1 MASKVLICDPCSRL
15 KKSSNAIN
23 FCTDCDDALCIDCTT
38 AHSALK
44 ITISHNVV
52 NASALTGRSF
62 NLKKSCTNHQEMPLE
77 FFCSDHD
84 CLLCRSCM
92 ADTHRTC
99 SKILPIDVAAK
110 GIKSSVM
117 FDDISKDIA
126 ALRYSAK
133 ELVEDRQKNK
143 KRVGQTKEFSQQKIK
158 KIRNDVNKHLDK
170 LEKKLSYDMD
180 AMERELDEKASA
192 GLSKAKTTEKNIEDV
207 WEHINFLTKH
217 GSESQMLILLN
228 EVRSEMTKQSSN
240 LQELILTQEM
250 NGLDIEQVDFISS
263 TSSFG
268 FVKHVSSPCSVS
280 YHPPKHI
287 QAQIQLTHEK
297 VPTKFE
303 FDKKIDILSGRI
315 SCIAVT
321 DDNKLLLCNDMHGYF
336 NNNVISCT
344 ETGDQIQACTIFHR
358 VFGIAIVPHTEE
370 AVISL
375 ANAKIIQF
383 VNISSMMPGRQLQV
397 TVKDNCINGIAV
409 VRDTI
414 IVGGCSGNVYF
425 IEKINGKCLKTVNI
439 GTGTITSFVSLLG
452 GINDVLYCCE
462 NGGQKR
468 VHGMKLDG
476 TYISSS
482 DVKNPMGVTS
492 DSKRNL
498 YVACYE
504 SNELQRLSSDYKVHD
519 ILLMKSDG
527 IDNPMGIAFNKTY
540 SKLYISNSGSDKSVL
555 IFNCK

>member
-1 MASKVLICDPCSRL
+1 MASKGLICDPCSRL
-15 KKSSNAIN
+15 HKSTDALK
-23 FCTDCDDALCIDCTT
+23 FCTDCDDALCSDCST

-52 NASALTGRSF
+52 DASALTCRTF
-62 NLKKSCTNHQEMPLE
+62 NLKKNCTDHQDMPLE

-126 ALRYSAK
+126 AIRKSAK

-143 KRVGQTKEFSQQKIK
+143 NRVGQSKELSQQKIT
-158 KIRNDVNKHLDK
+158 KIRHDINKHLDK
-170 LEKKLSYDMD
+170 LEKKLSSDMD

-192 GLSKAKTTEKNIEDV
+192 GLSKAKTTETSIEDI

-263 TSSFG
+263 ANSFG
-268 FVKHVSSPCSVS
+268 SVKRVSSPCSVS

-303 FDKKIDILSGRI
+303 FDKKIKIPSGRI
-315 SCIAVT
+315 SCVAVN
-321 DDNKLLLCNDMHGYF
+321 DDNRVLLCNDMHSNF

-383 VNISSMMPGRQLQV
+383 VNISSMIPGRQLQV
-397 TVKDNCINGIAV
+397 TVKDIYINGIAV

-414 IVGGCSGNVYF
+414 IVGGGSGNVYF

-452 GINDVLYCCE
+452 GINGVLYCCE
-462 NGGQKR
+462 NWGKMQ
-468 VHGMKLDG
+468 VHCMKLDG
-476 TYISSS
+476 TFISSF
-482 DVKNPMGVTS
+482 DVKNPTGVTL
-492 DSKRNL
+492 DSKGNL
-498 YVACYE
+498 YVACYG
-504 SNELQRLSSDYKVHD
+504 SNELCRLSSDYEVHD
-519 ILLMKSDG
+519 ILLKESDG
-527 IDNPMGIAFNKTY
+527 IDQPMDVAFNKTY
-540 SKLYISNSGSDKSVL
+540 SKLYISNSGFDKSLL